1 MTSTT
6 APETPPVT
14 EPPAAPTLRRQVIR
28 GSLQTVAGYGVVQA
42 LRLGS
47 NLALT
52 RLLFP
57 EHFGT
62 MGLCWVALE
71 GIELFS
77 DVGIRPAIVH
87 SKLGDQQSFLDTA
100 WTIQVVRG
108 FLVWLVACLMGP
120 VLAWFYPEHPELLYL
135 LPVVGFAAVLSGFY
149 STKVI
154 TAMKAMRPLQA
165 LGVQIFGQLCMVAVM
180 VTLAAIYHSIWAL
193 AIGSLVNPFVQMV
206 VSHVVLPGTRNRL
219 HWNRDHAKALF
230 RYGTWVFVS
239 TMFTFLARQT
249 DRLMLAKFIEAAI
262 FGVYNTAL
270 VGLSMCVEVVSH
282 VVEWV
287 AFPAYARKINAG
299 EPIGSAFRRITTVIQ
314 LGAGAIV
321 SSLIVAAPA
330 LIDTLYDHRYENAGW
345 MLRIL
350 GFSAWFTVLE
360 GCCSSLHKALGT
372 NKWMASGHAAKFF
385 TLLWSIP
392 VGFSLGGGEANLH
405 RAIEFALVGV
415 AIGDVA
421 RYAVS
426 AYGIA
431 RQGYL
436 VFGRDLATSALLLT
450 AVGIGLLAETQLAGQ
465 PSLVRLLVGAAAAS
479 LPWVVPLAVVGLRL
493 RREQRAEIA

>member
-1 MTSTT
+1 MP
-6 APETPPVT
+6 APPP
-14 EPPAAPTLRRQVIR
+14 PTLRRQVIR
-28 GSLQTVAGYGVVQA
+28 GSLQTLGGYGIVQV

-87 SKLGDQQSFLDTA
+87 SKLGDDQQFLDTA

-108 FLVWLVACLMGP
+108 FIVWLVACALGP
-120 VLAWFYPEHPELLYL
+120 LLGWFYSEHAELRYL

-149 STKVI
+149 STKMI
-154 TAMKAMRPLQA
+154 TAMKAMRPSQA
-165 LGVQIFGQLCMVAVM
+165 LAVQIAGQLVMVAVM
-180 VTLAAIYHSIWAL
+180 ITLAALYHSIWAL
-193 AIGSLVNPFVQMV
+193 VAGSLVSPLVQLV
-206 VSHVVLPGTRNRL
+206 VSHSVLPGKSNRL
-219 HWNRDHAKALF
+219 HWDAGHARALF
-230 RYGTWVFVS
+230 GYGRWVFVS

-249 DRLMLAKFIEAAI
+249 DRLMLAKYVEAVVL
-262 FGVYNTAL
+262 GVYNTAL

-299 EPIGSAFRRITTVIQ
+299 EDVGQLFLRITTVMQ
-314 LGAGAIV
+314 LGAGALV
-321 SSLIVAAPA
+321 SGLIVAAPA
-330 LIDTLYDHRYENAGW
+330 LIDTLYDDRYLNAGW

-360 GCCSSLHKALGT
+360 ACCSSLHKALNT
-372 NKWMASGHAAKFF
+372 NKWMASGHAAKFC
-385 TLLWSIP
+385 TLLVAIP
-392 VGFSLGGGEANLH
+392 TGFHLGGGEADLH
-405 RAIEFALVGV
+405 HALEYALIGV
-415 AIGDVA
+415 AIGDVV
-421 RYAVS
+421 RYGVS
-426 AYGIA
+426 ATGIA
-431 RQGYL
+431 RRGFRF
-436 VFGRDLATSALLLT
+436 VGRDVTTTILLLG
-450 AVGIGLLAETQLAGQ
+450 AVTLGLMVEAQLDGQ
-465 PSLVRLLVGAAAAS
+465 PALVRLVVGSAAAATPWL
-479 LPWVVPLAVVGLRL
+479 LPLTLMALRL
-493 RREQRAEIA
+493 RREQRQVA